1 MAITKTRRIIITG
14 LALLFAVTVLAPWV
28 GRLSSASWATVAAA
42 PASAANAGHGPG
54 NTVWG

>member
-14 LALLFAVTVLAPWV
+14 LALLFAVAVLAPWV
-28 GRLSSASWATVAAA
+28 GRLSSASLATVAAA
-42 PASAANAGHGPG
+42 PASAADAGGLD